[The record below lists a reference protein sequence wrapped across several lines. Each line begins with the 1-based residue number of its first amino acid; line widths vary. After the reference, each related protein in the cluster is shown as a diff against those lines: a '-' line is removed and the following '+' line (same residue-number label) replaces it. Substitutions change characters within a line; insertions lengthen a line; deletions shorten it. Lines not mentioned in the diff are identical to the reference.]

1 MKINLFTL
9 ISTLLVSGIVGF
21 FTSFQ
26 LLVAFYLLI
35 ILPGLLLVEL
45 LLPEDLFEFWEKII
59 ISPAIGFTL
68 VSSLVYIFS
77 LLNVQISG
85 GLIAGIVVLLVA
97 STLFYKRKDLSD
109 LEIYFDD
116 NIYFL
121 IFISLFAFY
130 LIVIFLPTS
139 GMDVPL
145 FADSSLHGTIV
156 RLFSNNGLIP
166 ETWDP
171 YAPINFNHQPGFG
184 SIVFWFTYFSELTI
198 PKLILYITNIIYAL
212 IPASLFFFSRSIY
225 KNWKYNFLVY
235 FLGMASI
242 FPLALFRSGSNA
254 TVLTYLLVPIFSGV
268 VFKLLSKDKINSLK
282 TTLFLTI
289 SFSGAL
295 LIHPLFG
302 VFMAFLF
309 VPFVLIKREW
319 NFTLKISFW
328 KSLIIATVL
337 ACLLASFFLFSS
349 SPNYDLLE
357 NQWDRQVEYINP
369 QTKISPLFFIEPI
382 FFLFDNPGGS
392 QINESWY
399 FYLEDFSIRE
409 IASYPIAILF
419 TVLFIYAIIL
429 IFKKKFIPGFYGLSI
444 YFLFL
449 IFSWIQSYFKIN
461 FPGWTALYPTRFKF
475 FIILPVALILASLVL
490 VKINDDYLK
499 KLITFVFGF
508 ALLVSIFRNGVFL
521 RDINYLQTTDGGG
534 IEAIEWIDE
543 NSPKDSLFV
552 NMITEVDS
560 GVFIGGAAQWIPSFT
575 GNPVLFP
582 SLSLTEDVDRLE
594 DRLVIMKA
602 LERGD
607 ATEEYF
613 LNLLKSYDA
622 DYIYFSRGRMHSPN
636 KEFRSIDNNQFKSPY
651 YNLEFNEG
659 VTYIYSINYEDY

>member
-1 MKINLFTL
+1 MKVNLFNL
-9 ISTLLVSGIVGF
+9 ILTLLVSGIVGF

-26 LLVAFYLLI
+26 LVFFFYFLI
-35 ILPGLLLVEL
+35 VLPGFLISEL
-45 LLPEDLFEFWEKII
+45 LLPQKVFNFWEKAV
-59 ISPAIGFTL
+59 ISPAVGFTL
-68 VSSLVYIFS
+68 ISFLVYAFS
-77 LLNVQISG
+77 LLNIEFSATVIIAIIS
-85 GLIAGIVVLLVA
+85 LLVF
-97 STLFYKRKDLSD
+97 LFFIIKRKSFND
-109 LEIYFDD
+109 LELVFHD
-116 NIYFL
+116 NLYFL
-121 IFISLFAFY
+121 IFLSSFAVY
-130 LIVIFLPTS
+130 LVIIFLPTAQ
-139 GMDVPL
+139 MNVPL

-156 RLFSNNGLIP
+156 RLFQNNGLIP
-166 ETWDP
+166 TTWQP
-171 YAPINFNHQPGFG
+171 YAPIEFNHQPGFG
-184 SIVFWFTYFSELTI
+184 SIVLWFTYFVELSI
-198 PKLILYITNIIYAL
+198 PKLILYITNIIYSL
-212 IPASLFFFSRSIY
+212 IPVSLLFFSRTLF

-235 FLGMASI
+235 FLGLASI

-254 TVLTYLLVPIFSGV
+254 TVLIYLLVPIFSGV
-268 VFKLLSKDKINSLK
+268 VFKLLDIKEFDVVK
-282 TTLFLTI
+282 TTLFLTL
-289 SFSGAL
+289 SFSGGL

-309 VPFVLIKREW
+309 IPFVLIKREW
-319 NFTLKISFW
+319 NFALKTSFW

-337 ACLLASFFLFSS
+337 ACLFASSFLFSS

-382 FFLFDNPGGS
+382 FFLFDNPGGN

-409 IASYPIAILF
+409 ISSYPIAILF
-419 TVLFIYAIIL
+419 TALFIYAVIL
-429 IFKKKFIPGFYGLSI
+429 IFKKKFTPGFYGLSI

-475 FIILPVALILASLVL
+475 FIILPVALILASLAL
-490 VKINDDYLK
+490 IKINDDYLK
-499 KLITFVFGF
+499 KITAFVFGF

-543 NSPKDSLFV
+543 NSSKDSLFV

-582 SLSLTEDVDRLE
+582 SLSLTEDVDHLE

-613 LNLLKSYDA
+613 LDLLKNYDA